1 MFVFCRVEKH
11 HRNPSKRTEI
21 SDRKQ
26 MRDAVS
32 VGARDPPAGAG
43 AHAAI
48 HDVAVLRSLLQRCF
62 TTQHLYKEE
71 KNPNKK
77 ILHPPS
83 GKP

>member
-1 MFVFCRVEKH
+1 MWYLCYRVEKH

-32 VGARDPPAGAG
+32 VGARVPPAGAD
-43 AHAAI
+43 AAI

-62 TTQHLYKEE
+62 TTQHL
-71 KNPNKK
+71 
-77 ILHPPS
+77 
-83 GKP
+83 